1 MAPPTTNMKK
11 PKPLT
16 SRLPDKLNI
25 IVLVDALGWRIIHN
39 REFLSD
45 LLPYRTALRTVLGF
59 SSGAIPTMLTGVL
72 PERNGHWNLFY
83 YDPKGSPFRFLR
95 YFRALPK
102 WVLDSRVSRKLLKET
117 GRRVL
122 GLGHNFECCV
132 SPSILHLFNW
142 VEKKN
147 IYSQGGISGAPSI
160 FDELA
165 LSGVPYRAY
174 SYNDC
179 SDEDILRRATRDIVA
194 GQVQFLFLYL
204 SEMDMF
210 LHMHCMDEAQLQN
223 RLGWYN
229 ARLRTLFELALQKRP
244 DTTIVVCSDH
254 GMTPVRKHYD
264 LMREVEALQLRVPS
278 DYVAVYDSTM
288 ARFWFFSDRA
298 RNEIGSLLARS
309 HCGRILPDA
318 ELQRLGVFFPDGRFG
333 HVIFLLHPGYM
344 LARSDFNGPQW
355 MPAGMH
361 GYHPDDPHSDA
372 IFLTNRQPAGMPRT
386 IADVYALMHEAVSD
400 SVAA

>member
-1 MAPPTTNMKK
+1 M
-11 PKPLT
+11 
-16 SRLPDKLNI
+16 SRRLNI
-25 IVLVDALGWRIIHN
+25 VVLIDALGWRIIEN

-72 PERNGHWNLFY
+72 PARNGHWNLFY
-83 YDPKGSPFRFLR
+83 YDPEGSPFRFLR
-95 YFRALPK
+95 YIRALPGSI
-102 WVLDSRVSRKLLKET
+102 LDSRVSRKLLKEA
-117 GRRVL
+117 GRHLL
-122 GLGHNFECCV
+122 GLGRNFECCV

-147 IYSQGGISGAPSI
+147 IYSEGGISGAPSI

-165 LSGVPYRAY
+165 ASAIPYRAY

-179 SDEDILRRATRDIVA
+179 SDGEIIRRATRDIAA
-194 GQVQFLFLYL
+194 GHARFVFLYL

-210 LHMHCMDEAQLQN
+210 LHTHCMDGGEIEK
-223 RLGWYN
+223 RLKWYA
-229 ARLRTLFELALQKRP
+229 ARLRTLFELALRESS
-244 DTTIVVCSDH
+244 DSSIVICSDH

-264 LMREVEALQLRVPS
+264 LMKDVEALELRMPS

-288 ARFWFFSDRA
+288 ARFWFFSEAA
-298 RNEIGSLLARS
+298 RQEISSVLEKTT
-309 HCGRILPDA
+309 CGRILSDG
-318 ELQRLGVFFPDGRFG
+318 ELQRLGVFFQDGRFG
-333 HVIFLLHPGYM
+333 HLIFLLHPGCM

-372 IFLTNRQPAGMPRT
+372 IFLSNRKPASTPRS
-386 IADVYALMHEAVSD
+386 IADVYALMHEAVLD